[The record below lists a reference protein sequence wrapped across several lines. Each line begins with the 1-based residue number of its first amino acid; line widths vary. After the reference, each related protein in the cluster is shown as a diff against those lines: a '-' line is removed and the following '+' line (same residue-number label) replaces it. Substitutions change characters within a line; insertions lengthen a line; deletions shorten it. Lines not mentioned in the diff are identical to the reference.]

1 MLQVSVV
8 CFLASYA
15 LAFALELTRLLRRSL
30 PGRWVTLGVTAA
42 GLVAQTMFLLLRVQQ
57 THLPPLLSSMQDW
70 LLVLAWL
77 MVLVHLFVSLID
89 RELATG
95 FVVWPLVLGLI
106 VASQFV
112 SATAG
117 TAAAAHRNWTMLHV
131 ALLVFGIAGVAV
143 GFVVSL
149 LYLWQHRRLK
159 HPHGNWRGLALPSL
173 ERLARLNRW
182 SLLVSVPLLTFGMLI
197 GVGLTLSRRPELDVH
212 AAWTDPVVLVSGVCW
227 LLMTGVFVWLLAGQ
241 RPQGR
246 QVAWLTLW
254 SCGFLLLTT
263 VGAQVL
269 AASIELPAVHGAK
282 VPVAPPLGD
291 QGNAEALP

>member
-8 CFLASYA
+8 CFLASYV
-15 LAFALELTRLLRRSL
+15 LAFGLELTRLVARSR
-30 PGRWVTLGVTAA
+30 PGRWLTLGIAAA
-42 GLVAQTMFLLLRVQQ
+42 GLVAQTMFLLLRAQQ
-57 THLPPLLSSMQDW
+57 TSLPPLLSSMQDW

-77 MVLVHLFVSLID
+77 AVLVHLFVSVID
-89 RELATG
+89 RDLATG
-95 FVVWPLVLGLI
+95 FVVWPLVIGLI
-106 VASQFV
+106 SASQFV
-112 SATAG
+112 SSAAG
-117 TAAAAHRNWTMLHV
+117 TGATAHRNWTMLHV

-143 GFVVSL
+143 GFIVSL

-159 HPHGNWRGLALPSL
+159 QHVGSVPGLALPSL

-182 SLLVSVPLLTFGMLI
+182 ALLVSVPLLTFGMLI
-197 GVGLTLSRRPELDVH
+197 GVGLTLIRQPDLDVGS
-212 AAWTDPVVLVSGVCW
+212 AWTDPVVLVSGVCW
-227 LLMTGVFVWLLAGQ
+227 VIMTAVFVWLLSGN

-269 AASIELPAVHGAK
+269 AESIKFPAVHGAK
-282 VPVAPPLGD
+282 EPVAPPLTETPPG
-291 QGNAEALP
+291 GPS